1 MDKTFNWKKTIGGAI
16 LIFVIVLFVTMIL
29 IGNIVN
35 LSTGLLGIVIAFAS
49 VITYLISKLL

>member
-16 LIFVIVLFVTMIL
+16 LIFVIVLFGTMIL
-29 IGNIVN
+29 VGNIVN
-35 LSTGLLGIVIAFAS
+35 LSTGMLGIVIAFAS